1 MPNEVQAFEN
11 KHLAIMTAIAIHTQQ
26 EKALAEKSKEMKAE
40 LEKAMDEHGIKSI
53 DNDLIKITRVDESK
67 TKSIDTKKLKDKEP
81 KLYGEL
87 LEDYPKT
94 SVRKAHVKFVVK

>member
-40 LEKAMDEHGIKSI
+40 LEKQWMSTVSSP
-53 DNDLIKITRVDESK
+53 LITI
-67 TKSIDTKKLKDKEP
+67 
-81 KLYGEL
+81 
-87 LEDYPKT
+87 
-94 SVRKAHVKFVVK
+94 

>member
-40 LEKAMDEHGIKSI
+40 LDDE
-53 DNDLIKITRVDESK
+53 E
-67 TKSIDTKKLKDKEP
+67 
-81 KLYGEL
+81 
-87 LEDYPKT
+87 
-94 SVRKAHVKFVVK
+94 